1 MVNPKEFLS
10 LRKEFN
16 KIDSNGSGTIEI
28 DELRQ
33 AVRKCH
39 KELTDAELENILKE
53 VDVNGNGI
61 INYHEFIAATFP
73 VEKFATRERI
83 QSLFQKFDN

>member
-1 MVNPKEFLS
+1 MVNPKEFLT

-16 KIDSNGSGTIEI
+16 KIDTNGSGTIEI

-39 KELTDAELENILKE
+39 ADMPDEELERIIAE
-53 VDVNGNGI
+53 VDINGNGI
-61 INYHEFIAATFP
+61 INYHCE
-73 VEKFATRERI
+73 
-83 QSLFQKFDN
+83 